1 MPIQIVECIPNF
13 SEARRE
19 HVVDAILEAI
29 RSVPGIHILDTH
41 SDIDHNRTVV
51 TFIGSPGDVEEA
63 AYKAIAKAGELID
76 LEQHQGEH
84 PRIGATDVV
93 PFVPISGITMPECV
107 EIARRLAKRVGGS
120 LNIPVY
126 LYEEAAICP
135 ERKNLE
141 DIRRGEYETLKVAI
155 ATDPAR
161 VPDFGPS
168 VVTGAGATVIGARQ
182 PLIAYNVYLTTTEV
196 SIAEK
201 IARRVRNSSGGFH
214 FVKAM
219 GVLVEGRA
227 QVSMNLTNYKRSP
240 MAQVT
245 EMVRR
250 EAERYGVGIHHTEL
264 VGLIPNAA
272 LIDSA
277 RWYLQLDQFE
287 PEQVLETRLFE
298 GKIEPGALEETSGEG
313 FLDALASGSPTPG
326 GGSASAY
333 TAAAG
338 AALVTMVGR
347 LTVGKSKYD
356 DVQSEMWSLIEQA
369 EILRKSLEE
378 AVQKDAEAFE
388 IYMQARRL
396 PKNTDDQKT
405 ERAQAIK
412 KATILAASVPLGTA
426 QQAGSV
432 LKLALRM
439 TQVGNI
445 NAITDAGTAAN
456 LAYAAIKGAGLNV
469 QVNLLGL
476 EIEDEPAR
484 ILSELTQVNKQADEM
499 MDELKSI
506 ISTRGNLS
514 L

>member
-19 HVVDAILEAI
+19 HVVDAILDEVGSI
-29 RSVPGIHILDTH
+29 PGIRILDTH

-63 AYKAIAKAGELID
+63 AYKAIAKASELID
-76 LEQHQGEH
+76 LDKHQGEH

-93 PFVPISGITMPECV
+93 PFVPISGISMLECV
-107 EIARRLAKRVGGS
+107 EMARRLGKRVGES

-126 LYEEAAICP
+126 LYEEAATSP

-141 DIRRGEYETLKVAI
+141 DIRRGEYETLKSAI
-155 ATDPAR
+155 VTDPAR
-161 VPDFGPS
+161 SPDFGPS
-168 VVTGAGATVIGARQ
+168 MLTGAGATVIGARH
-182 PLIAYNVYLTTTEV
+182 PLIAYNIYLTSPEV
-196 SIAEK
+196 AIAEK

-298 GKIEPGALEETSGEG
+298 GTTEPSMLEGTSGEG

-326 GGSASAY
+326 GGSASAH

-347 LTVGKSKYD
+347 LTVGKSKYA
-356 DVQSEMWSLIEQA
+356 DVQGEMWTLIEQA

-378 AVQKDAEAFE
+378 DVEKDAEAFE
-388 IYMQARRL
+388 VYMQARRL
-396 PKNTDDQKT
+396 PKNTDDEKAK
-405 ERAQAIK
+405 RDQAIK
-412 KATILAASVPLGTA
+412 RATIHAASVPLGVA
-426 QQAGSV
+426 QQAASV
-432 LKLALRM
+432 MKLAVRM
-439 TQVGNI
+439 TEVGNI

-476 EIEDEPAR
+476 ENEDEPAR
-484 ILSELTQVNKQADEM
+484 ILSELRQVQKQADEM
-499 MDELKSI
+499 LAELKSI
-506 ISTRGNLS
+506 LSTRSNLVA
-514 L
+514 